1 MDDRRSF
8 EHDSAAKRRLTGE
21 LSARQALGLV
31 AVTAFM
37 SASASALAFVE
48 LDFVMR
54 IVVMVVVMLVL
65 APIGRVVIRRS
76 NLRRNR

>member
-21 LSARQALGLV
+21 LSARQSLGLV

-37 SASASALAFVE
+37 SASALAFVE